1 MIHLFDERPTDHQYI
16 GESTLLE
23 KLNYCSC
30 FTKEASADDGLPQF
44 ICMSCSILIENAY
57 QLKNLCAKTEAK
69 LHELQQLSVAQS
81 VFETEQ
87 LQSNTPN
94 VQIDQDVSY
103 FNELNEH
110 SANVNSD
117 AKHVNSNNQTL
128 VNTELQEDVDL
139 IEVDDTSAREQ
150 FPPKDVKLQ
159 SNIEAQSNRNGSA
172 KSAYQC
178 ERCCKWFRIKTSL
191 AIHMRSHTNER
202 PYTCEVSFSYYET
215 FVKAIADNAN
225 DWSK

>member
-1 MIHLFDERPTDHQYI
+1 MIHLFDERPADHQYI
-16 GESTLLE
+16 EETTLSE

-30 FTKEASADDGLPQF
+30 FTTEASADDGLPQF
-44 ICMSCSILIENAY
+44 ICMSCSILIGNAY

-69 LHELQQLSVAQS
+69 LHELQQLSVAQKA
-81 VFETEQ
+81 FETEQ

-94 VQIDQDVSY
+94 VQIDQGVSY

-110 SANVNSD
+110 SANANSD
-117 AKHVNSNNQTL
+117 AKHVNSSTQFL
-128 VNTELQEDVDL
+128 VNMELQEDMDL

-150 FPPKDVKLQ
+150 FPHKHVKPQ
-159 SNIEAQSNRNGSA
+159 TNIEAQSNRNGSS

-202 PYTCEVSFSYYET
+202 PYTCEVPFSFQKLLRNFHES
-215 FVKAIADNAN
+215 NGRQCQ
-225 DWSK
+225 